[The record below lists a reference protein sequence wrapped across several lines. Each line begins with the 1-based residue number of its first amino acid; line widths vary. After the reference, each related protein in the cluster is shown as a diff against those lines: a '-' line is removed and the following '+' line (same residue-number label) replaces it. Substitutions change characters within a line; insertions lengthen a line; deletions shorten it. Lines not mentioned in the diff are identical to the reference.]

1 MKPKPKPKK
10 PKHANAGNK
19 NAQRGPARRV
29 PVFVRLDPADL
40 ATLKHQAATRG
51 LSQSDTVKLSLIV
64 LESSPMKT
72 LKLKTS
78 ENSAG
83 LATLQNPAAPVGLSA
98 SGSITYEVKGIPEHL
113 TTAAVA
119 KLFNETATVSG
130 HTFEFAQLGAGL
142 IARGT

>member
-1 MKPKPKPKK
+1 MKYKPKK
-10 PKHANAGNK
+10 PHANAGNK
-19 NAQRGPARRV
+19 HAQRGPAPRV
-29 PVFVRLDPADL
+29 PVFVRLDPAAL
-40 ATLKHQAATRG
+40 ATLKHQAAQRG

-64 LESSPMKT
+64 LESAPMKT

-83 LATLQNPAAPVGLSA
+83 LATLQNPAAPVGASA
-98 SGSITYEVKGIPEHL
+98 SGSITYAVTGIPEHV
-113 TTAAVA
+113 TTAAVV